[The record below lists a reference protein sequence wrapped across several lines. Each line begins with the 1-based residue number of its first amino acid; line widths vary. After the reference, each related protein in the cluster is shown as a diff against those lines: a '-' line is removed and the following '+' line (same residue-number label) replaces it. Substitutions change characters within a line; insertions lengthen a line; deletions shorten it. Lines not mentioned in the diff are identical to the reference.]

1 MLQVNRVRELVAEV
15 KDAIPQIK
23 YAEVL
28 TTDDDFKK
36 FLEERKQSDNIMF
49 FAVIPDHGLT
59 GTEDRTKYENY
70 IQFFLLEKQI
80 EKNIK
85 HSDKLDLYQR
95 VQLAGKQFIDMII
108 EAKSG
113 ESEVFSACNL
123 FSDLNEESIDIKVF
137 WDGVQCRGY
146 EIFMNI
152 LTK

>member
-15 KDAIPQIK
+15 KEAIPQIK

-36 FLEERKQSDNIMF
+36 FLEERKTSENILF
-49 FAVIPDHGLT
+49 FSVIPDHSLNGA
-59 GTEDRTKYENY
+59 EDKTKYENH

-85 HSDKLDLYQR
+85 HTDKLDLYNR
-95 VQLAGKQFIDMII
+95 VQLVTKQFIDMII

-113 ESEVFSACNL
+113 DSEVFSACDI
-123 FSDLNEESIDIKVF
+123 FSELNEESIEIKVF

-146 EIFMNI
+146 EIFMNLI
-152 LTK
+152 TK

>member
-49 FAVIPDHGLT
+49 FAVIPDHGVK
-59 GTEDRTKYENY
+59 GAEDKTNYENY
-70 IQFFLLEKQI
+70 IQFFLLEKQT

-85 HSDKLDLYQR
+85 HSEKLDLYQR
-95 VQLAGKQFIDMII
+95 VQTVVKSFMDMII

-113 ESEVFSACNL
+113 ETDIFSACNL
-123 FSDLNEESIDIKVF
+123 FNKLEEESIDVKVF

-152 LTK
+152 VT

>member
-15 KDAIPQIK
+15 KAAIPEIK
-23 YAEVL
+23 FAEVL

-59 GTEDRTKYENY
+59 GTEDKTKYENY
-70 IQFFLLEKQI
+70 IQFFLLEKQT

-95 VQLAGKQFIDMII
+95 VQIAVKAFIDMII

-123 FSDLNEESIDIKVF
+123 FSDLNEESVDMKVF